1 MADEDSIAVRRTR
14 RKSVGAHDATTSS
27 SSSSS
32 PQLIAKTPRR
42 AKKAVR
48 FSDPGPSSTTS
59 SNTTASTSTASGL
72 TPFLRRTSITT
83 PKCRRRRHSS
93 TPFRSS
99 GHGLAGATPSKPTDP
114 SPFVQPLQ
122 QTIDGRVQRRLRR
135 NGIRD
140 MLNKMDREKHRSAQ
154 LSHQQIRDLESE
166 LKARDREIYELR
178 NATIEVDT
186 DRIWDLEQQVE
197 DLKSE
202 LDQRSAAPG
211 AADHTRSYDWTLAA
225 RDPFD
230 DDFMDLMPD
239 EEHFGDATAAQ
250 MACSTPSRT
259 RSSFPTPPAT
269 SPTAPLT
276 PCSARTVLTPTSHAA
291 VQVCF
296 EDTEKQQLEDQLASF
311 QLEVAKLTTTLD
323 SYKGLARRIA
333 ERVSSALPASN
344 EDVAQASSSST
355 DALEKQVEALVQ
367 TMGDRTAALAQLTA
381 SIGDLGFPGNDVG
394 DMITALAS
402 GFRAARLELEYLTPG
417 EITLPLTSH
426 GAEALDLLLT
436 RLRELA
442 RRVKEDE
449 TSIDEYHELELSIR
463 KQLDTRVSI
472 MDGLRAEMAK
482 AETLMNE
489 KNTRIREL
497 DVANERLKGAVNGY
511 IRDISELEHL
521 VERMEHDHQTAT
533 SSHNAQHASD
543 QALLASQS
551 DSMAALEAKLGA
563 AQALTA
569 RLQAQISDLQDA
581 QTRHVAG
588 LNQQHGRSLA
598 LRDAR
603 VLELRGEVDE
613 VGARLRAAHE
623 TVRRLRVENGQ
634 VAGTLEAERARAREV
649 VEGMREELRRAL
661 EVGRGFADSPR
672 RPAARRGSDAST
684 RSSGERGED
693 GTGKEEVMG
702 EPLRRG
708 SGVARGLL
716 SGELARRGGKKV
728 RRKYDSGLGFLDEDE
743 VDI

>member
-1 MADEDSIAVRRTR
+1 MADDDSIAVRRTR
-14 RKSVGAHDATTSS
+14 RKSVGAHDTTTSS
-27 SSSSS
+27 S
-32 PQLIAKTPRR
+32 PQPIAKTPRR
-42 AKKAVR
+42 TKKAVR
-48 FSDPGPSSTTS
+48 FSDPGPSSTPT
-59 SNTTASTSTASGL
+59 TSTTTPAASGL

-83 PKCRRRRHSS
+83 PKRRGRRHSS

-99 GHGLAGATPSKPTDP
+99 GHGLAGATPSKPSP
-114 SPFVQPLQ
+114 SSFVQPLQ
-122 QTIDGRVQRRLRR
+122 QTVEGRVQRRLRR
-135 NGIRD
+135 NGVRD

-154 LSHQQIRDLESE
+154 LSHEQIRDLEKE
-166 LKARDREIYELR
+166 LRARDREIYELR
-178 NATIEVDT
+178 NATIEIDT
-186 DRIWDLEQQVE
+186 DRIWHLEQQVE
-197 DLKSE
+197 DLQSE
-202 LDQRSAAPG
+202 LDKQSAPD
-211 AADHTRSYDWTLAA
+211 AADQTRGYDWTLAA

-276 PCSARTVLTPTSHAA
+276 PCSVRTVLTPTSHAA

-296 EDTEKQQLEDQLASF
+296 EDTEKQQLEDELASF

-333 ERVSSALPASN
+333 ERVSSALPAST
-344 EDVAQASSSST
+344 EDAAQASST

-367 TMGDRTAALAQLTA
+367 TMGDQTAALAQLTA

-394 DMITALAS
+394 DMVTALAS

-449 TSIDEYHELELSIR
+449 TSIDEYHVLELSLR
-463 KQLDTRVSI
+463 QQLDARVSV
-472 MDGLRAEMAK
+472 MDGLKTEMGK
-482 AETLMNE
+482 AETLMDA

-521 VERMEHDHQTAT
+521 VERMDHDHQAAT
-533 SSHNAQHASD
+533 STHDAQHTSD
-543 QALLASQS
+543 QALLVSQS

-581 QTRHVAG
+581 QTRHVAS

-634 VAGTLEAERARAREV
+634 AVGTMEAERARAREV

-672 RPAARRGSDAST
+672 RPTARRGSDASA
-684 RSSGERGED
+684 RSSAERGED
-693 GTGKEEVMG
+693 GGKEGVG

-708 SGVARGLL
+708 SGVAGGLL